1 MPVFSIGDSTA
12 NFLPE
17 KLYLD
22 GCIWYNVRRK
32 RMVSARIASVGPY
45 ARSGIDSVCLR
56 WMEILPANREC
67 LRNEVPEWK
76 SKNAEDERRNGFK
89 PPRKF

>member
-32 RMVSARIASVGPY
+32 RMVSARIASVGHMP
-45 ARSGIDSVCLR
+45 
-56 WMEILPANREC
+56 
-67 LRNEVPEWK
+67 EVV
-76 SKNAEDERRNGFK
+76 
-89 PPRKF
+89 

>member
-1 MPVFSIGDSTA
+1 MPERIGMPVFSVGDSAA

-32 RMVSARIASVGPY
+32 RMYQRGLLLWGHIPEVALCMLCSFTVDGNLAR
-45 ARSGIDSVCLR
+45 
-56 WMEILPANREC
+56 
-67 LRNEVPEWK
+67 
-76 SKNAEDERRNGFK
+76 
-89 PPRKF
+89 